1 MYRLV
6 EISIGGRTNFESLFV
21 AGIAIYLFTHFFIH
35 VGINLKMIPVTGT
48 TMPFMSYG
56 GSHLVMEFLA
66 LALVNAVQKT
76 NRPFHRKDLSDSE
89 IINM

>member
-1 MYRLV
+1 
-6 EISIGGRTNFESLFV
+6 
-21 AGIAIYLFTHFFIH
+21 
-35 VGINLKMIPVTGT
+35 MIPVTGT